1 METVTNM
8 KLENRKL
15 QRQLKEA
22 ANKGAETAGE
32 AKSQIISNKVTQ
44 REVAAL
50 NVEHETLTLQ
60 VNEMK
65 RFLEENEG
73 QGNNDQPTGE
83 TNPQYVEE
91 LEEELQLTQQ
101 ENGDLNSK
109 LEEMVATITE

>member
-22 ANKGAETAGE
+22 ANKGAETTGE
-32 AKSQIISNKVTQ
+32 AKSQSISNKVTQ

-50 NVEHETLTLQ
+50 NVEHETLTLE
-60 VNEMK
+60 VNVMK
-65 RFLEENEG
+65 RFLEENKG
-73 QGNNDQPTGE
+73 QGNNDQHTG
-83 TNPQYVEE
+83 
-91 LEEELQLTQQ
+91 QLIHDTSKSLRRSSSK

-109 LEEMVATITE
+109 LEEMVATITD